1 MTRRRSHSALTIA
14 LFVVLTMLGALFLFA
29 IGIDALEGR
38 ADFPFYAD
46 STTYHEA
53 ARGDLAGIDSL
64 ADMLGVT
71 GNYLG
76 PLLVLRLTGENYY
89 LVMLANAA
97 MMFGSIASIARTL
110 KLSSLLLTA
119 LLFLNPLT
127 VSSLLSVN
135 KEVLSLMFVALLLR
149 AFTTRS
155 WLLLALAALLSVL
168 VRWQLTL
175 VLLLLI
181 GLVAPSASRRPGRR
195 LLVVLG
201 LLAALSAM
209 YVALLPV
216 FAPIRASFDLSV
228 SEYEGSGLYE
238 WLVGWQDVGA
248 YWAIFPMKAAHLLF
262 GLGLRF
268 DRLIA
273 PVDLYNDVVQL
284 LHSTTTLLMFI
295 AIWRA
300 RRLRLD
306 NDLVYISVIYIAVFA
321 LSPIYSPRYFYPVYV
336 LWAIALAARIPDV
349 KLFRP
354 KVRRGTRRLDHSN
367 PTVTAPM
374 QSPIG
379 TP

>member
-367 PTVTAPM
+367 PTAIAPM